1 MTIAVSTLKAM
12 ILFRFK
18 FSLFLL
24 LGITS
29 GLLSAQEIERGIRL
43 RSSEVSLR
51 YLEYEHAVSV
61 DASGVPKMDWK
72 QYHSRPEKVI
82 TRKVPSKIIENE
94 WFRATIIPSMGRVH
108 SFVHMPSGR
117 EQLWINPIAVPLGAN
132 NDTGFWMTWGGIEH
146 VMPRREHGTSHALSW
161 EWELVENDGGTV
173 GIRMSSV
180 EPVTGL
186 SHQITYQANEK
197 QPFLEARIRI
207 TNPGKESVRFS
218 HWTTSTLAP
227 GGQGDVTAK
236 TEIIVPAEKF
246 VPDDRDFNEWMTG
259 MVGDVKTAPIRFVG
273 AWKEIGD
280 LMASTLKRGYYAV
293 FSHETGDGLV
303 RTFPLEVTPGFDIW
317 GWGYPPSEQ
326 RQKEYTR
333 AFPSLGYIEIWNGN
347 VHGFKDHSLA
357 IIEPGATHEWIERIA
372 AIHTQGSDSLIRNK
386 IDQLAKSMLTSSS
399 NLN

>member
-1 MTIAVSTLKAM
+1 MGWY
-12 ILFRFK
+12 R
-18 FSLFLL
+18 
-24 LGITS
+24 
-29 GLLSAQEIERGIRL
+29 
-43 RSSEVSLR
+43 
-51 YLEYEHAVSV
+51 
-61 DASGVPKMDWK
+61 
-72 QYHSRPEKVI
+72 
-82 TRKVPSKIIENE
+82 TR
-94 WFRATIIPSMGRVH
+94 
-108 SFVHMPSGR
+108 
-117 EQLWINPIAVPLGAN
+117 
-132 NDTGFWMTWGGIEH
+132 D
-146 VMPRREHGTSHALSW
+146 ALSW
-161 EWELVENDGGTV
+161 EWKLVESDGGTV

-197 QPFLEARIRI
+197 QPFLEVCIRI

-218 HWTTSTLAP
+218 HWTTLTLAP

-273 AWKEIGD
+273 AWEEIGD
-280 LMASTLKRGYYAV
+280 LMASPLKRGYYAV
-293 FSHETGDGLV
+293 FSHETGDGLL
-303 RTFPLEVTPGFDIW
+303 RTFPLEVTSGFDIW
-317 GWGYPPSEQ
+317 GWGYPPSEL

-372 AIHTQGSDSLIRNK
+372 AIHTQGSDLLIRNK
-386 IDQLAKSMLTSSS
+386 IDQLAESMLTSSS